1 MSDLQA
7 PIAPIPTD
15 APAALG
21 ELARLSNTFSAPSK
35 TFGEIALG
43 RKSWW
48 LPFLLMIIFSYAFFG
63 VVSARIGWHTVA
75 ENTMHMNPKAEARL
89 AQATPEASEQAIKF
103 TETITKS
110 IFLATPLVLLFTAVL
125 VTLLFWGTI
134 NFGFGGKAD
143 FVSVLTVSF
152 YAWLPSLIKSALGI
166 VVTFF
171 TAPESFNLANAAPTN
186 LGAFL
191 NPLETNAALY
201 KLATAIDV
209 TTIWTL
215 VLFSIGLAVVAKT
228 KRSTGYITVF
238 GWWGLA
244 TAIGVGLAAL

>member
-7 PIAPIPTD
+7 PIPPIPTET
-15 APAALG
+15 PAVLG
-21 ELARLSNTFSAPSK
+21 EFARLTNTFTAPSK

-48 LPFLLMIIFSYAFFG
+48 LPFLLLIIFSYAFFG

-75 ENTMHMNPKAEARL
+75 ENNIHMNPKAEARL
-89 AQATPEASEQAIKF
+89 AQATPEASEQAIKIA
-103 TETITKS
+103 EIITKVA
-110 IFLATPLVLLFTAVL
+110 FLASPLILLITATLVALVL
-125 VTLLFWGTI
+125 WGTI

-143 FVSVLTVSF
+143 FVSVLAVSM
-152 YAWLPSLIKSALGI
+152 YAWLPGLIKTILGI

-171 TAPESFNLANAAPTN
+171 TAPESFNLVNFAPTN

-191 NPLETNAALY
+191 NPVETNAALY

-209 TTIWTL
+209 TTLWTL
-215 VLFSIGLAVVAKT
+215 VLFSIGLAAVAKT

-238 GWWGLA
+238 GWWVLY
-244 TAIGVGLAAL
+244 TAITVGLAAI